1 MHTGSY
7 DLNDCMKVS
16 IQPSIT
22 GQALW
27 KVSNNFCE
35 IGATEWILTPDTGKQ
50 LLIVKTKLDFTKDVT
65 FDRSAGFQVL
75 VGETV
80 VYNKIY
86 NDMWSFITEC
96 DNYQEFTDFN
106 RFSWDYPNALVLK
119 SSLLQSFKIILPS
132 NGLNGT
138 KCHLCIKC
146 VSMDEL

>member
-7 DLNDCMKVS
+7 DLNDNMKVS

-35 IGATEWILTPDTGKQ
+35 LNAQEWSLTPDPGKQ
-50 LLIVKTKLDFTKDVT
+50 LLIIKTKLDFTKDVSFT
-65 FDRSAGFQVL
+65 NSAGFQIL
-75 VGETV
+75 VGGYV

-86 NDMWSFITEC
+86 NNMWSFITEC

-119 SSLLQSFKIILPS
+119 SSIQQTFKVILPS
-132 NGLNGT
+132 GGLTGT